1 MNQTRTSA
9 VAALVIALSLF
20 SPQLASADNRASRT
34 PSPSDVN
41 TDFKS
46 AVEKFK
52 QDQKT
57 FIEAVKDY
65 DAARRAINKAFKE
78 SVDKALSDA
87 KSLSA
92 PGQTQLQKRQSAVAK
107 QSAVIAATAIRDAAI
122 EALGPAPV
130 APTPPAKAPRM
141 DKGKKPPAVV
151 SPSPTAD

>member
-1 MNQTRTSA
+1 VNKSRTAA
-9 VAALVIALSLF
+9 VVALVIALSLF
-20 SPQLASADNRASRT
+20 SPQFASADNRGSRT

-57 FIEAVKDY
+57 FIEAVKAY

>member
-1 MNQTRTSA
+1 MKNRT
-9 VAALVIALSLF
+9 VVLSTFVLF
-20 SPQLASADNRASRT
+20 FSVLIPSLANADNKNPNS
-34 PSPSDVN
+34 PSPTEVSK
-41 TDFKS
+41 DFKS
-46 AVEKFK
+46 AMEKFK

-57 FIEAVKDY
+57 FLEALKDY
-65 DAARRAINKAFKE
+65 DAARRAINRAFKE

-130 APTPPAKAPRM
+130 APTPPAKTPRM
-141 DKGKKPPAVV
+141 EKSKKPA
-151 SPSPTAD
+151 SPTPSAN

>member
-1 MNQTRTSA
+1 VNKSRTSA
-9 VAALVIALSLF
+9 VAALAIALSLF
-20 SPQLASADNRASRT
+20 APQLASADNRSSRT

-57 FIEAVKDY
+57 FLEAVKAY

-78 SVDKALSDA
+78 RVDKALSDA

-130 APTPPAKAPRM
+130 APTPPANTPRM